1 MKDIILSLLAI
12 YSVIMITFNL
22 AYPKNI
28 ELNKIFTF
36 SDNVICIIF
45 IIVFFYDLFKSK
57 SKIDYIKHN
66 WLDLVTSIPI
76 FGILRY
82 GKLLKVIKIFR
93 IFRSL
98 KKIKNLSCS
107 IIDNPVLYLSIISI
121 STILFSSIAILLV
134 EKSPTSNIKTASDAI
149 WWVMETITTIG
160 YGDKFP
166 VTNFGR
172 IIGIFLMI
180 TGVGIYSSCSG
191 LITTYIIKKK

>member
-1 MKDIILSLLAI
+1 MYNFY
-12 YSVIMITFNL
+12 YSI
-22 AYPKNI
+22 
-28 ELNKIFTF
+28 
-36 SDNVICIIF
+36 
-45 IIVFFYDLFKSK
+45 FFYDLFKSK

-93 IFRSL
+93 SL

-134 EKSPTSNIKTASDAI
+134 GKSPTSNIKTASDAI